1 MKHLNNFLT
10 PLFIRGK
17 LGTSKIDCRD
27 KIWKKTRLLALSS
40 EKLTIK
46 ASDLASLDNFDT
58 FSKLQ

>member
-1 MKHLNNFLT
+1 M